1 MILDVAHCL
10 ELQQLLFLDANA
22 ETGVGFDQDFVKPKG
37 VNPDVFHQASIGG
50 DHRWIGAGDAMQD
63 VNEASLQL
71 LLIGSYLA
79 QHHQP
84 FDPAKVCNLSLAR
97 DFNQITEILMAADLS
112 RLPKDRLSFFID
124 VDHQPVYQRFS

>member
-50 DHRWIGAGDAMQD
+50 DHRWVGAGDAMQD

-79 QHHQP
+79 QHHQL
-84 FDPAKVCNLSLAR
+84 FDPAKVPVLL
-97 DFNQITEILMAADLS
+97 
-112 RLPKDRLSFFID
+112 RLPFAAVPAEPL
-124 VDHQPVYQRFS
+124 VDGLVVNVDEEGKAILRQA